1 MKKIVVIALFLISS
15 VVVKAEFRAG
25 VVDMQK
31 AIQATEAGKK
41 AKKELEKEFE
51 KKKVELKKKEDD
63 LKKRAEEFEKKK
75 MVLSDKNREEQQIEI
90 QQDMMKFREELNK
103 SQMTIQQ
110 KERELTKPILDKI
123 QKAIAEMAKEKELSV
138 VLEKSEQSVM
148 WAKPEMDITEDVIK
162 KANK

>member
-1 MKKIVVIALFLISS
+1 MKQFVIAALF
-15 VVVKAEFRAG
+15 VVSAVAAKAEFKAG

-31 AIQATEAGKK
+31 AIQSTEAGKK

-148 WAKPEMDITEDVIK
+148 WAKPEMDITDDVIK

>member
-1 MKKIVVIALFLISS
+1 MKQFVIVALF
-15 VVVKAEFRAG
+15 VVSAVVAKAEFKAG

-31 AIQATEAGKK
+31 AIQSTEAGKK

-148 WAKPEMDITEDVIK
+148 WAKPEMDITDDVIK

>member
-1 MKKIVVIALFLISS
+1 MKQLVILALFTMSA
-15 VVVKAEFRAG
+15 VVARAEFKAG
-25 VVDMQK
+25 TIDMQR
-31 AIQATEAGKK
+31 AIQATESGKK

-75 MVLSDKNREEQQIEI
+75 MVLSDKVREEQQMEI
-90 QQDMMKFREELNK
+90 QQDMLKFREELNK

-110 KERELTKPILDKI
+110 KERDLTKPILDKI
-123 QKAIAEMAKEKELSV
+123 QKAIADIAKEKDLSV
-138 VLEKSEQSVM
+138 VLEKPEQSVM
-148 WAKPEMDITEDVIK
+148 WTKPDMDITDDVIK

>member
-1 MKKIVVIALFLISS
+1 MKIVLVTVLFLMSA
-15 VVVKAEFRAG
+15 VVVKADFKAG

-51 KKKVELKKKEDD
+51 KKKVELKKKEED

-75 MVLSDKNREEQQIEI
+75 MVLSDKVREEQQIEI
-90 QQDMMKFREELNK
+90 QQEMMKFREELNK
-103 SQMTIQQ
+103 SQMNIQQ

-123 QKAIAEMAKEKELSV
+123 QKAIADTAKEKELSV
-138 VLEKSEQSVM
+138 VLEKAEQSVM
-148 WAKPEMDITEDVIK
+148 WAKPEMDITDEVIK